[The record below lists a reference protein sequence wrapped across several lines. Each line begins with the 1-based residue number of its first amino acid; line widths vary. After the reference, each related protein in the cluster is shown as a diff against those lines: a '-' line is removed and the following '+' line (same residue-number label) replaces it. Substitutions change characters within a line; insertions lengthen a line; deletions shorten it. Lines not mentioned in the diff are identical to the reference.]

1 VQVNCEA
8 GLVMQLTFGNPMNA
22 SAFVSRVRPN
32 ETLVTGG
39 VHRGCAASV
48 DVTNTSSLSVRT
60 VLRRVVSILN
70 VAGAEV
76 TLSTSRV
83 DHAAVLKH
91 ARASFRTSHFPADHF
106 TTVTPPKGDDSAA
119 SGRQLAPMR
128 GRKLCH
134 HWYDIGCEVVKAAHW
149 IGHGVATAAND
160 ITKAVRDT
168 AEGVKDVT
176 EYAFTGALPEYQKT

>member
-1 VQVNCEA
+1 
-8 GLVMQLTFGNPMNA
+8 MNA

-83 DHAAVLKH
+83 DHAAR
-91 ARASFRTSHFPADHF
+91 ARLVPHQPLPGRSLHHRDAS
-106 TTVTPPKGDDSAA
+106 KG
-119 SGRQLAPMR
+119 R
-128 GRKLCH
+128 
-134 HWYDIGCEVVKAAHW
+134 
-149 IGHGVATAAND
+149 
-160 ITKAVRDT
+160 
-168 AEGVKDVT
+168 
-176 EYAFTGALPEYQKT
+176 